1 MGVSENI
8 KLLRS
13 RFELTQDEL
22 GKIAGVSGKAVH
34 TWETGSREPRM
45 GAIQKIA
52 DHFGLS
58 KSALIEDDGILHAF
72 SNNVSDSENSN
83 RVLTPKDERDIA
95 NDLKNYNGK
104 AFERRGWT
112 SQF

>member
-34 TWETGSREPRM
+34 TWEQDQEN
-45 GAIQKIA
+45 
-52 DHFGLS
+52 
-58 KSALIEDDGILHAF
+58 HAW
-72 SNNVSDSENSN
+72 E
-83 RVLTPKDERDIA
+83 
-95 NDLKNYNGK
+95 
-104 AFERRGWT
+104 
-112 SQF
+112 QFKK